1 MIYERIEKALNSAI
15 KLHNSGTNANDSIIK
30 VAREHELNP
39 ETINRVIEAFNTAK
53 TKAYV
58 KVAKDKSADFDI
70 ADKKTVINSVFNE
83 AQIPANS
90 VVSEMKEDL
99 NDFLATEEVSKT
111 ASEEEFDIAS
121 TSSIPLESR
130 IKTAFFAIN
139 EQNRDLSE
147 KRDLIIDSREA
158 FYKGMKEASEI
169 LEFTE
174 EREKVADYAAQIF
187 YEYQD
192 NKPAGR
198 ILGLIAKVA
207 KITIDDL
214 SENLS
219 GDVNYDDNKFLRC
232 FSGLVDSESMYTNSV
247 TGFNSLVRDCSAKEA
262 ELRNLICDASGINK
276 EASASN
282 YLWSPGRGN
291 IAATQKFAE
300 FPEDLI
306 SDFDQIIFGDLKKNE
321 VKLNKSASDLV
332 NNSTKHSSDKKET
345 KKKPTEYPQIF
356 SPGKMVLDQMSN
368 NFKSQLMSSDSA
380 MADTAAN
387 GYSLKLRG
395 IDNPKKYQIDKQQ
408 IENIKREAILRELM
422 NDDIISQQD
431 PSEIENSY
439 NALIQLAPNASMIK
453 DIARS
458 VLRQGTAQVI
468 DPHFANSLV
477 ELENNL
483 LKTKQLG
490 QGQTPQK

>member
-39 ETINRVIEAFNTAK
+39 ETISRVIEAFNTAK

-58 KVAKDKSADFDI
+58 KIAQDKSADFDI
-70 ADKKTVINSVFNE
+70 ANKKTVINSVFNE
-83 AQIPANS
+83 TQIAPNS
-90 VVSEMKEDL
+90 VVSEMREDL

-111 ASEEEFDIAS
+111 ASEEDFNIAS
-121 TSSIPLESR
+121 TSYIPLESR

-147 KRDLIIDSREA
+147 KRDLIIDSRES
-158 FYKGMKEASEI
+158 FYRGMKEASEI

-174 EREKVADYAAQIF
+174 EREKIADYAAQIF

-192 NKPAGR
+192 SKPAGR

-219 GDVNYDDNKFLRC
+219 GDVNYGDNKFLRC
-232 FSGLVDSESMYTNSV
+232 FSGLVDSESMYASGV
-247 TGFNSLVRDCSAKEA
+247 TGFNNLVKECSIKEA
-262 ELRNLICDASGINK
+262 ELRSLICEASGINK
-276 EASASN
+276 EATASN

-291 IAATQKFAE
+291 ISATQKFAE

-306 SDFDQIIFGDLKKNE
+306 FDFDQIVFGDSKKNTI
-321 VKLNKSASDLV
+321 K
-332 NNSTKHSSDKKET
+332 STKVAD
-345 KKKPTEYPQIF
+345 
-356 SPGKMVLDQMSN
+356 MVNPATVVMNQLGD
-368 NFKSQLMSSDSA
+368 NFKSKITSSDSV
-380 MADTAAN
+380 MGDAAGT

-395 IDNPKKYQIDKQQ
+395 IESPKKHQIDKQE
-408 IENIKREAILRELM
+408 IENLKREAILRELM

-483 LKTKQLG
+483 LKTKNFG
-490 QGQTPQK
+490 QAQPQQR

>member
-1 MIYERIEKALNSAI
+1 MR
-15 KLHNSGTNANDSIIK
+15 
-30 VAREHELNP
+30 
-39 ETINRVIEAFNTAK
+39 
-53 TKAYV
+53 
-58 KVAKDKSADFDI
+58 
-70 ADKKTVINSVFNE
+70 
-83 AQIPANS
+83 
-90 VVSEMKEDL
+90 EDL

-111 ASEEEFDIAS
+111 ASEEDFNIAS
-121 TSSIPLESR
+121 TSYIPLESR

-147 KRDLIIDSREA
+147 KRDLIIDSRES
-158 FYKGMKEASEI
+158 FYRGMKEASEI

-192 NKPAGR
+192 SKPAGR

-219 GDVNYDDNKFLRC
+219 GDVNYGDNKFLRC
-232 FSGLVDSESMYTNSV
+232 FSGLVDSESMYTSGV
-247 TGFNSLVRDCSAKEA
+247 TGFNNLVRECSIKEA
-262 ELRNLICDASGINK
+262 ELRSLICEASGINK
-276 EASASN
+276 EATASN

-306 SDFDQIIFGDLKKNE
+306 FDFDQIVFGDSKKNILILKKTADE
-321 VKLNKSASDLV
+321 MLSKPKQQS
-332 NNSTKHSSDKKET
+332 KPISSK
-345 KKKPTEYPQIF
+345 F
-356 SPGKMVLDQMSN
+356 SIGPLFSKGIDQMSDN
-368 NFKSQLMSSDSA
+368 LKSKLSDPDLSDVA
-380 MADTAAN
+380 SK
-387 GYSLKLRG
+387 GYQLKLRG
-395 IDNPKKYQIDKQQ
+395 IESPKKHQIDKQE

-483 LKTKQLG
+483 LKTKNFG
-490 QGQTPQK
+490 QAQPQQR

>member
-111 ASEEEFDIAS
+111 ASEEEFNIAS

-139 EQNRDLSE
+139 EQNRELSE
-147 KRDLIIDSREA
+147 KRDYLIDSREA

-174 EREKVADYAAQIF
+174 EREKIADYAAQIF

-219 GDVNYDDNKFLRC
+219 GDINYSDNKFLRC
-232 FSGLVDSESMYTNSV
+232 FSGLVDSESAYTDSV
-247 TGFNSLVRDCSAKEA
+247 KGFNSLVRDCSTKEA
-262 ELRNLICDASGINK
+262 ELRNLICEASGINK
-276 EASASN
+276 EATASN

-291 IAATQKFAE
+291 LVSTQKFAE
-300 FPEDLI
+300 FPFDLI
-306 SDFDQIIFGDLKKNE
+306 SDFDQIVFGDSKKNTIKSIK
-321 VKLNKSASDLV
+321 VADMLN
-332 NNSTKHSSDKKET
+332 
-345 KKKPTEYPQIF
+345 PTAAVMNQ
-356 SPGKMVLDQMSN
+356 LAD
-368 NFKSQLMSSDSA
+368 NFKSKITSSDSG
-380 MADTAAN
+380 MAGDAAK
-387 GYSLKLRG
+387 GYSLKVRG
-395 IDNPKKYQIDKQQ
+395 IESPKKQQIDKQE

-483 LKTKQLG
+483 LKTKNFG
-490 QGQTPQK
+490 QVQPQQR

>member
-111 ASEEEFDIAS
+111 ASEEECNIAS

-139 EQNRDLSE
+139 EQNRELSE
-147 KRDLIIDSREA
+147 KRDYLIDSREA

-174 EREKVADYAAQIF
+174 EREKIADYAAQIF

-219 GDVNYDDNKFLRC
+219 GDINYSDNKFLRC
-232 FSGLVDSESMYTNSV
+232 FSGLVDSESAYTDSV
-247 TGFNSLVRDCSAKEA
+247 KGFNSLVRDCSTKEA
-262 ELRNLICDASGINK
+262 ELN
-276 EASASN
+276 
-282 YLWSPGRGN
+282 LWSPGRGN
-291 IAATQKFAE
+291 LVSTQKFAE
-300 FPEDLI
+300 FPFDLI
-306 SDFDQIIFGDLKKNE
+306 SDFDQIVFGDSKKNTIKSIK
-321 VKLNKSASDLV
+321 VADMLNPAASVMNQLAD
-332 NNSTKHSSDKKET
+332 
-345 KKKPTEYPQIF
+345 
-356 SPGKMVLDQMSN
+356 
-368 NFKSQLMSSDSA
+368 NFKSKITSSDSG
-380 MADTAAN
+380 MAGDAAK
-387 GYSLKLRG
+387 GYSLKVRG
-395 IDNPKKYQIDKQQ
+395 IESPKKQQIDKQE

-483 LKTKQLG
+483 LKTKNFG
-490 QGQTPQK
+490 QVQPQQR